1 MVRPTFG
8 DRVHHELAIHTSRLV
23 DTEAEVNISPKNHF
37 FFLFIGPTY
46 PLWTG
51 GQFTVLHTID
61 WSLLS
66 ALDRR
71 AV

>member
-37 FFLFIGPTY
+37 FFYLLVQPIRF
-46 PLWTG
+46 
-51 GQFTVLHTID
+51 GQVD
-61 WSLLS
+61 SLLYYIQ
-66 ALDRR
+66 
-71 AV
+71 